1 MATPDS
7 PRDPAFT
14 TPPREPA
21 PSDLASKKPAQKHPT
36 SVERAEKLGTSAEK
50 LDKSRNRLPANTL
63 RSGTRL
69 NTLPAR
75 KSQWNRVLNAERG
88 LKDLAQNQAKKAD
101 FLPASKAVETLR
113 SSQLREKYSPL
124 QPKEATEA
132 SVRESITT
140 PRYEKVPNI
149 YSSEK
154 AVKRPLSGRSA
165 VKRSSRKPLA

>member
-1 MATPDS
+1 MATPNS

-36 SVERAEKLGTSAEK
+36 SVEPAEKLGTSAEK

-101 FLPASKAVETLR
+101 FLPASKAVEIVRPSPSRLAY
-113 SSQLREKYSPL
+113 LPL
-124 QPKEATEA
+124 QPKGDYGRT
-132 SVRESITT
+132 
-140 PRYEKVPNI
+140 
-149 YSSEK
+149 
-154 AVKRPLSGRSA
+154 LGRSE
-165 VKRSSRKPLA
+165 RTFPYR